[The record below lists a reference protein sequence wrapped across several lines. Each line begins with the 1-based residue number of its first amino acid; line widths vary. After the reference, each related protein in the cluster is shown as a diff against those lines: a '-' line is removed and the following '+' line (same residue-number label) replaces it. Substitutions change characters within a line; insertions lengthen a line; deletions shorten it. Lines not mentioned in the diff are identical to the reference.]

1 LARDDATRLRQALL
15 QLAEAGDEGI
25 EASEQVDN
33 GRPSILCGTVRYSC
47 LERLEA
53 RGFADRI
60 LDRYMGRE
68 LRVVERYVITAAGWS
83 GLQHGDLSRV
93 DEELSS
99 VA

>member
-1 LARDDATRLRQALL
+1 MARDDQVRLRQALL
-15 QLAEAGDEGI
+15 ALADAGDEGI
-25 EASEQVDN
+25 EASEQLNN
-33 GRPSILCGTVRYSC
+33 GRPSILCGITRYGA

-83 GLQHGDLSRV
+83 GLKHGDLSRA
-93 DEELSS
+93 EEKQL
-99 VA
+99 A